1 MMSRNSIGTI
11 RRAAV
16 GAGALAGLALGLALP
31 AAAQSVS
38 VLSAADGARLDGRPL
53 ACNAPLAPG
62 ARLIT
67 AAESAVSLAA
77 GDVYVHVAPRSR
89 VRVTDDDALH
99 LEAGS
104 LRLVDARNGSA
115 GAFAF
120 RTAHA
125 EIRGSAMDAEVLV
138 ENGWSRACVARGEV
152 ELVNRATSDTTRLQ
166 AGECARTAASGATQR
181 LRAQPRLPL
190 PDARGC
196 IDVAVASQFTP
207 TDVAAPPP
215 SFDLFP
221 LDPDKR
227 TFGPCDDPGSGCG
240 APPMPTSDPEPEPP
254 LPDFDFGGPES
265 PVPGAGF
272 GGPESP

>member
-1 MMSRNSIGTI
+1 MMSWNAIDTV
-11 RRAAV
+11 RRSAL
-16 GAGALAGLALGLALP
+16 GAGVLASLVLALP

-38 VLSAADGARLDGRPL
+38 VLSAADGARLDGRPP

-62 ARLIT
+62 ARLT
-67 AAESAVSLAA
+67 TTAESAVSLAA
-77 GDVYVHVAPRSR
+77 GDVYIHVDRRSR
-89 VRVTDDDALH
+89 VNVEADETLH

-115 GAFAF
+115 GAFAL
-120 RTAHA
+120 RTPHA
-125 EIRGSAMDAEVLV
+125 QIRGTGMDAEVLV
-138 ENGWSRACVARGEV
+138 ENGWSRACAVRGEV
-152 ELVNRATSDTTRLQ
+152 ELVNRITSDTTRLRE
-166 AGECARTAASGATQR
+166 GECARTGAAGGTQR
-181 LRAQPRLPL
+181 LQAQPRLPL

-196 IDVAVASQFTP
+196 VDVAIASQFTP

-215 SFDLFP
+215 SFELFP

-227 TFGPCDDPGSGCG
+227 TFGPCDDPGSGCA
-240 APPMPTSDPEPEPP
+240 APPMPTNGPEPEPE
-254 LPDFDFGGPES
+254 LPDFNFGGPES